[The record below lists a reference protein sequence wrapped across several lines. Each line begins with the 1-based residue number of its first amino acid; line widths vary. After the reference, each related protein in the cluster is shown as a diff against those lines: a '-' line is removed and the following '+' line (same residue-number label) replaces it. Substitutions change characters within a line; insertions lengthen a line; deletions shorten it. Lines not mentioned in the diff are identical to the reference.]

1 MFNNEIVNNWE
12 FKEAHKQVIAKL
24 SPRSEGLIM
33 FANIPGFF
41 HITSLEYWS
50 NTLLDRGLIT
60 LRYAQGLALMRQD
73 DHVTTSHVSKAF
85 EIQSRGIDHDI
96 LSLQLQYA
104 PVPSTSVNTTDVVW
118 SSNST
123 TETKPWTSDL

>member
-12 FKEAHKQVIAKL
+12 FKEAHKQKIAKL
-24 SPRSEGLIM
+24 SLRSEGLIM
-33 FANIPGFF
+33 FATIPGFF

-50 NTLLDRGLIT
+50 NSLLDRGLIT

-73 DHVTTSHVSKAF
+73 DHVTISHVSKAF
-85 EIQSRGIDHDI
+85 EIQSRGIDNDI

-104 PVPSTSVNTTDVVW
+104 PVSSTSVNTTDIVW
-118 SSNST
+118 SSDST
-123 TETKPWTSDL
+123 NESKPWTSD

>member
-1 MFNNEIVNNWE
+1 M
-12 FKEAHKQVIAKL
+12 
-24 SPRSEGLIM
+24 
-33 FANIPGFF
+33 
-41 HITSLEYWS
+41 
-50 NTLLDRGLIT
+50 DRGLIT

-104 PVPSTSVNTTDVVW
+104 PVPSTSVNTTDAVW

-123 TETKPWTSDL
+123 TESKPWTSDL

>member
-24 SPRSEGLIM
+24 SPRSEGLVM
-33 FANIPGFF
+33 FGGIPGFF
-41 HITSLEYWS
+41 HITSLDYWS
-50 NTLLDRGLIT
+50 NSLLDRGLIT
-60 LRYAQGLALMRQD
+60 LRYAQELALMRQD

-104 PVPSTSVNTTDVVW
+104 PVPSTSANPTDVVW
-118 SSNST
+118 STDATENS
-123 TETKPWTSDL
+123 KPWTSD